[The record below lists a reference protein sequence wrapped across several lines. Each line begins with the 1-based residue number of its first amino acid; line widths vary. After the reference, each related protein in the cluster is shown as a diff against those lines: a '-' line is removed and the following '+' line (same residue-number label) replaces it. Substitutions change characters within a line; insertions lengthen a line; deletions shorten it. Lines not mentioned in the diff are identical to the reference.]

1 MAPAGSMPASQTGQ
15 GQGRNVEELK
25 GLVVHTLE
33 TNGVLGQ
40 IRAELRA
47 NVYKAIDCDED
58 VGASTSVRS
67 AMAQAKMTKSPVG
80 QLMAEI
86 VAEFFEFYHFRLT
99 HHARFGSDLRSRGSV
114 AATFFGELKMFARIA
129 RPHGSDDYIGEEVS
143 QLEHALQAADLAQRS
158 GLGADATIAALLHD
172 VGHMIGMED
181 PSSARMEDC
190 GVVDH
195 EKLGGQWLAELGF
208 SQQVCDLVAR
218 HVDGKRYLCAVKKD
232 YHDTLSPASKTT
244 LRHQGGPMTIEEAKG
259 FEEEELHKTIV
270 AMRHWDEAAK
280 VKGKEVP
287 THTLS
292 VFLPESNLGKERR
305 SRAEVAVDAGLIRIH
320 SETSILEQLM
330 SLSSSSSHKMGEGW
344 HSSASSTTASS
355 PPPQLLASMASTRH
369 SAWETTGNDTPPAAG
384 QVRPQGGD
392 RTRDFSGGAAVVDA
406 LSSVVAGHEVHKGIS
421 TPEEKKEEAPK
432 VEEEPHEEVRERRQR
447 TTAPRGKLPALSSAT
462 SPLSSG
468 KELLP
473 PLRGVGLG
481 SSLGSRSGGSA
492 VSGIHTPEEEVSLGE
507 QSGGALS
514 EPLDEVDRQLARLNR
529 PTVGRVGLAAAA
541 AGPSVRPD
549 GPEAATGAGQS
560 GVTSPPNGTIQIQ
573 HRTSLVQAT
582 LS

>member
-1 MAPAGSMPASQTGQ
+1 MPASQTGQ

-86 VAEFFEFYHFRLT
+86 VAEFFEFYYFR
-99 HHARFGSDLRSRGSV
+99 
-114 AATFFGELKMFARIA
+114 
-129 RPHGSDDYIGEEVS
+129 
-143 QLEHALQAADLAQRS
+143 
-158 GLGADATIAALLHD
+158 
-172 VGHMIGMED
+172 
-181 PSSARMEDC
+181 
-190 GVVDH
+190 
-195 EKLGGQWLAELGF
+195 
-208 SQQVCDLVAR
+208 
-218 HVDGKRYLCAVKKD
+218 
-232 YHDTLSPASKTT
+232 
-244 LRHQGGPMTIEEAKG
+244 
-259 FEEEELHKTIV
+259 
-270 AMRHWDEAAK
+270 
-280 VKGKEVP
+280 
-287 THTLS
+287 HTLS

-320 SETSILEQLM
+320 SETSLLEQLM

-369 SAWETTGNDTPPAAG
+369 SAWETPGNDTPPTG

-392 RTRDFSGGAAVVDA
+392 RTRDSSGGAAVVDA

-421 TPEEKKEEAPK
+421 TPEDKKEEAPK

-481 SSLGSRSGGSA
+481 SSLGSRSA
-492 VSGIHTPEEEVSLGE
+492 VSGIHSPEEEVSLGE

-541 AGPSVRPD
+541 GPSVRKRPN
-549 GPEAATGAGQS
+549 GPEAATGAGDSASDES
-560 GVTSPPNGTIQIQ
+560 GSGDIELTGNRGNVGNSSSGS
-573 HRTSLVQAT
+573 SLAGGPVRALPSEGSAQDDGLEEVEESIEELYSGEMEAY
-582 LS
+582 SEGSGGPERDEF

>member
-1 MAPAGSMPASQTGQ
+1 MPASQTGQ

-86 VAEFFEFYHFRLT
+86 VAEFFEFYHFR
-99 HHARFGSDLRSRGSV
+99 
-114 AATFFGELKMFARIA
+114 
-129 RPHGSDDYIGEEVS
+129 
-143 QLEHALQAADLAQRS
+143 
-158 GLGADATIAALLHD
+158 
-172 VGHMIGMED
+172 
-181 PSSARMEDC
+181 
-190 GVVDH
+190 
-195 EKLGGQWLAELGF
+195 
-208 SQQVCDLVAR
+208 
-218 HVDGKRYLCAVKKD
+218 
-232 YHDTLSPASKTT
+232 
-244 LRHQGGPMTIEEAKG
+244 
-259 FEEEELHKTIV
+259 
-270 AMRHWDEAAK
+270 
-280 VKGKEVP
+280 
-287 THTLS
+287 HTLS
-292 VFLPESNLGKERR
+292 VFLPESHLGKERR

-369 SAWETTGNDTPPAAG
+369 SAWETTGNDTPPAG

-421 TPEEKKEEAPK
+421 TPDEKKEEAPK
-432 VEEEPHEEVRERRQR
+432 VEEEPHEEVRERRR

-541 AGPSVRPD
+541 GPSVRKRPD
-549 GPEAATGAGQS
+549 GPEAATGAGDSASDESGSGDIELTGNRGNVGNSSSGSSLAGGPVRALPSEGSAQDDGLEEVEESIEELYSGEMEAYSEGS
-560 GVTSPPNGTIQIQ
+560 GVG
-573 HRTSLVQAT
+573 VGDEF
-582 LS
+582 